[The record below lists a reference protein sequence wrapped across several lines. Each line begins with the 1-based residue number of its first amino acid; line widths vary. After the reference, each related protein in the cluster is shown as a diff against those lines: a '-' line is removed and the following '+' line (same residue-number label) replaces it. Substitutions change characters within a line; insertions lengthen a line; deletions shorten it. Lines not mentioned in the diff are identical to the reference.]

1 MVESEVVA
9 LLASS
14 TLLVHVAALVSVAL
28 THGALDGRGDV
39 AGGGRRARL
48 CLSHLRGTPAG
59 SSRPPQA
66 TSLEPF
72 ELLGDGL
79 FDDHCQIT
87 VAPFGAH
94 QRLEPFQLVVE
105 LGAGRELHLVP
116 ARGQGLDDGGRRRRV
131 LPPLRVRCRNSVWTE
146 FKDRHLTETFSS
158 VRNHERASR
167 G

>member
-1 MVESEVVA
+1 MGIYGLGGGSTTRTPMTAHGFPAVVALGPVGVVGVTHQPDVRHLVVAPQAERVPMVEFGVVA

-79 FDDHCQIT
+79 FDDRPRPDHRRALWSPS
-87 VAPFGAH
+87 AP
-94 QRLEPFQLVVE
+94 
-105 LGAGRELHLVP
+105 
-116 ARGQGLDDGGRRRRV
+116 
-131 LPPLRVRCRNSVWTE
+131 
-146 FKDRHLTETFSS
+146 
-158 VRNHERASR
+158 
-167 G
+167 